1 MHMNGYNLFC
11 ITLAVCVLG
20 LFATDVR
27 ADIVKFV
34 DGDGVLNFTDRGV
47 TGQYDVFMRV
57 RAHAPLPR
65 SVLYSANRHRY
76 MPLINAAAAEHGV
89 DAGFIVCVIEAE
101 SGFNPAAVSR
111 AGARGLMQLM
121 PSTAM
126 QYRVDNPFDPESNIF
141 GGTRHLKSLL
151 KKYRGNMKLTLA
163 AYNAGEDTVAKYDGV
178 PPFRETREYVKK
190 ILQNYTKSAALSV
203 RLAAKSKIYRYT
215 ASDGSILLTD
225 TPRMGKDLN

>member
-1 MHMNGYNLFC
+1 MS
-11 ITLAVCVLG
+11 
-20 LFATDVR
+20 LFAAEAR
-27 ADIVKFV
+27 ADIVKFI
-34 DGDGVLNFTDRGV
+34 DEDGVLHFSDRGV
-47 TGQYDVFMRV
+47 TGKYEVFMRV

-65 SVLYSANRHRY
+65 SVLYSSNRHRY
-76 MPLINAAAAEHGV
+76 MPLIHAAAVEHGV

-101 SGFNPAAVSR
+101 SGFNPGAVSR

-126 QYRVDNPFDPESNIF
+126 QYRIENSFDPESNIL

-163 AYNAGEDTVAKYDGV
+163 AYNAGEEAVSKYGGI
-178 PPFRETREYVKK
+178 PPFRETREYVDK
-190 ILQNYTKSAALSV
+190 ILRNYSKSSALADGGAV
-203 RLAAKSKIYRYT
+203 KNKVYRYT

-225 TPRMGKDLN
+225 TPRMRMEFN

>member
-1 MHMNGYNLFC
+1 MNGYNIFC
-11 ITLAVCVLG
+11 GALMVCILALS
-20 LFATDVR
+20 ATAAR

-34 DGDGVLNFTDRGV
+34 DEDGVLHYTDRGV
-47 TGQYDVFMRV
+47 TGKYEVFVRV

-76 MPLINAAAAEHGV
+76 MPMINAAAAEHGV
-89 DAGFIVCVIEAE
+89 DAGFIACVIEAE
-101 SGFNPAAVSR
+101 SGFNPGAVSR

-126 QYRVDNPFDPESNIF
+126 QYRVDDPFDPASNIL

-151 KKYRGNMKLTLA
+151 KKYHGNMKLALA
-163 AYNAGEDTVAKYDGV
+163 AYNAGEEAVAKYDGI
-178 PPFRETREYVKK
+178 PPFRETREYVAK
-190 ILQNYTKSAALSV
+190 ILQSYNKSAALSNG
-203 RLAAKSKIYRYT
+203 AGAKNKIYRYT

-225 TPRMGKDLN
+225 TPRLRKEFN

>member
-1 MHMNGYNLFC
+1 MNGYNLFC
-11 ITLAVCVLG
+11 GALAVCVFSLS
-20 LFATDVR
+20 ATEAR

-34 DGDGVLNFTDRGV
+34 DEDGVLHFSDRGV
-47 TGQYDVFMRV
+47 TGKYEVFMRV

-89 DAGFIVCVIEAE
+89 DAGFIACVIEAE

-126 QYRVDNPFDPESNIF
+126 QYRVENSFDPESNIL
-141 GGTRHLKSLL
+141 GGTSHLKSLL
-151 KKYRGNMKLTLA
+151 KKYRGNMKLALA
-163 AYNAGEDTVAKYDGV
+163 AYNAGEEAVSKYGGV
-178 PPFRETREYVKK
+178 PPFRETREYVEK
-190 ILQNYTKSAALSV
+190 ILRNYHKASALSGGV
-203 RLAAKSKIYRYT
+203 AAKNKIYRYT

-225 TPRMGKDLN
+225 TPRPRKEFN